1 VLNLKEIFIERR
13 EDILRIAIKK
23 GNKLIDC
30 FMEEETKGPYPGQI
44 YKAVVKNIIPAIKS
58 AFLDIGLEKNA
69 YLYLEGRYEKKKIKK
84 GDELIVEVVKEEL
97 GDKGAKVTT
106 AFSLPG
112 RYCVLV
118 TDNMDISFSSK
129 ITSAEY
135 KKMLLTALEKPQEIG
150 IKIRTAAATVPIGEV
165 SEEIKQLYTTY
176 LKIINEQRY
185 KIKPGLLHS
194 DGGVIA
200 RVLRDNVDESISRIV
215 IDNSGDFDII
225 KEFIESK
232 KDISVQV
239 ELYKE
244 HRSLFEFYNIEKEVL
259 ALRKKRVNLS
269 CGGYIII
276 EKTEAM
282 HVIDVNSGKNVT
294 GNRREDTAFS
304 TNCEAA
310 EACIKQ
316 IRLRNLSGIIIV
328 DFIDMEERNHR
339 EQVFELLRKGFE
351 EDKNKTIVYPF
362 TELSL
367 IQIARRRRGKPIA
380 EYIEEPC
387 AECNGYGKKLR
398 FSYICNLIR
407 NEILRLEDESNI
419 KDIYIQL
426 NSYYKGSIEKDLQQF
441 LKCINSEG
449 KNIYLKYGDEVDSF
463 KIEPIIFS
471 SQREAVER
479 YRI

>member
-1 VLNLKEIFIERR
+1 MKEIFIERG

-69 YLYLEGRYEKKKIKK
+69 YLYLEGKYEKKKIKK

-118 TDNMDISFSSK
+118 TDSNDISFSSK

-135 KKMLLTALEKPQEIG
+135 KKDLLAALAKPQEVG
-150 IKIRTAAATVPIGEV
+150 IKIRTAAASVTTYEIN
-165 SEEIKQLYTTY
+165 EEIKQLYNVY
-176 LKIINEQRY
+176 SKIVKEHSY

-200 RVLRDNVDESISRIV
+200 RVLRDNVDESISKIV
-215 IDNSGDFDII
+215 TDNSGDYEII
-225 KEFIESK
+225 KDFIK
-232 KDISVQV
+232 DKQDISAKV
-239 ELYKE
+239 ELYSE

-259 ALRKKRVNLS
+259 SLRKKRVNLT

-282 HVIDVNSGKNVT
+282 HVIDVNSGRNVAS
-294 GNRREDTAFS
+294 NRREDTAFS

-310 EACIKQ
+310 EACAKQ
-316 IRLRNLSGIIIV
+316 IRLRNLSGIIII
-328 DFIDMEERNHR
+328 DFIDMEEKSHK
-339 EQVFELLRKGFE
+339 EEVFNILKRGFE

-362 TELSL
+362 TELGL
-367 IQIARRRRGKPIA
+367 IQIARRRRGKPAADFID
-380 EYIEEPC
+380 ETC
-387 AECNGYGKKLR
+387 SECSGYGKKLR

-407 NEILRLEDESNI
+407 NEMLKLEDDSTI

-426 NSYYKGSIEKDLQQF
+426 SNYYRNAVEKDLQQF
-441 LKCINSEG
+441 LKFIGAEG
-449 KNIYLKYGDEVDSF
+449 KNIYLKYSEDLESF
-463 KIEPIIFS
+463 KMEPVIFA

-479 YRI
+479 YRL